1 MKTVILYE
9 SKHGTTEKCA
19 TYIKDKHNIQDIM
32 KISEFNG
39 KISDYERIIIGT
51 PVYIGQINKK
61 VKAFIELNQD
71 ILFGKEVMIFI
82 CGMND
87 ENYEQMLTMNFSED
101 MIKHARI
108 IHVGG
113 AYDFH
118 KLGFFNKFIVKKIA
132 KVNHSI
138 ERIKYDQLDL
148 I

>member
-9 SKHGTTEKCA
+9 SKYGSTQKCA
-19 TYIKDKHNIQDIM
+19 TYIKDKHDIQDIK
-32 KISEFNG
+32 KISDFNG
-39 KISDYERIIIGT
+39 NISDYERIIIGT

-71 ILFGKEVMIFI
+71 ILFAKEVIIFI
-82 CGMND
+82 CAMND
-87 ENYEQMLTMNFSED
+87 ENYEQMLTLNFSED
-101 MIKHARI
+101 MINHARI

-113 AYDFH
+113 AYDFD
-118 KLGFFNKFIVKKIA
+118 KLGFLNKFIVKKIA

-138 ERIKYDQLDL
+138 ENIKYDQLDL